1 MFLMNIYYHVRKIL
15 LKEKTLLIIFLLM
28 GQTNNSE
35 IVSLS
40 DKKQKPLKI
49 LFVTSKFPYATRP
62 YTDNQIVG
70 LLDKGYEVYI
80 LAQYPGQYDDYPLIK
95 QYNLLERTYYF
106 EQIEN
111 GGELPNVLKDID
123 IIYCQSG
130 GRIAEYCLK
139 LINEKSMDARLI
151 VCLRGGDATS
161 VLINN
166 PHRYD
171 DLFVKAD
178 LFMPVCE
185 YFKNNIIE
193 YGCDPEKIVV
203 HHSAIDCTKFRYK
216 ARIKPRNGTVRFIM
230 VATLSER
237 KGIRYALYAID
248 KLRRKYP
255 NIKLT
260 IIGGE
265 QLGKEKAEIVIN
277 NLIRELR
284 LEQYVTLLGF
294 QPHNRIVTELNRS
307 HIFLLTSYTRD
318 NGVQEGIPNALMEA
332 MATGLPVVS
341 TYNGGIP
348 ELVKDGV
355 SGFLIPEKNVD
366 ILVEKM
372 AYLIEHSECWGSLGK
387 AGFEQVNK
395 EHNRD
400 RAIDAL
406 EDVFLSVLEK
416 EKG

>member
-1 MFLMNIYYHVRKIL
+1 MNREKKKGYVFGFKHAVWFFLVVGQICFTQSLTRK
-15 LKEKTLLIIFLLM
+15 
-28 GQTNNSE
+28 
-35 IVSLS
+35 
-40 DKKQKPLKI
+40 LKI

-70 LLDKGYEVYI
+70 LLDKGHEVYI
-80 LAQYPGQYDDYPLIK
+80 LAQYPGEQADYPLIK
-95 QYNLLERTYYF
+95 QYNFLEKTYYF
-106 EQIEN
+106 EQIE
-111 GGELPNVLKDID
+111 GDAAMPDALKDID
-123 IIYCQSG
+123 IIYCQFA
-130 GRIAEYCLK
+130 GRLAEYCLR
-139 LINEKSMDARLI
+139 LIDEKNMDARFI

-161 VLINN
+161 TLLNN
-166 PHRYD
+166 PHQYD

-185 YFKNNIIE
+185 YFKNNIIR
-193 YGCDPEKIVV
+193 YGCNSEKILV

-216 ARIKPRNGTVRFIM
+216 ARIKPRDGTVRFII

-248 KLRRKYP
+248 KLRKKYP

-265 QLGKEKAEIVIN
+265 RFRKEKAEIVIN
-277 NLIRELR
+277 NLIRELH

-294 QPHNRIVTELNRS
+294 RLHNQIITELNRA

-332 MATGLPVVS
+332 MATGLPVIS

-348 ELVKDGV
+348 ELVEDGI
-355 SGFLIPEKNVD
+355 SGFLVPEKNVD
-366 ILVEKM
+366 VLVAKM
-372 AYLIEHSECWGSLGK
+372 AYLIKYPKCWGSMGK
-387 AGFEQVNK
+387 AGSEQVNK

-400 RAIDAL
+400 KATDTLVDI
-406 EDVFLSVLEK
+406 FFSVLEK
-416 EKG
+416 DKG

>member
-1 MFLMNIYYHVRKIL
+1 MNRERKKKNIFGLKCVVLFFLIVGQVCFSQSNST
-15 LKEKTLLIIFLLM
+15 EK
-28 GQTNNSE
+28 
-35 IVSLS
+35 
-40 DKKQKPLKI
+40 LKI

-70 LLDKGYEVYI
+70 LLDRGHEVYI
-80 LAQYPGQYDDYPLIK
+80 LAQCPGEYADYSLIR

-106 EQIEN
+106 EQIE
-111 GGELPNVLKDID
+111 GDEELPDVLKEID
-123 IIYCQSG
+123 IIYCQFG
-130 GRIAEYCLK
+130 GWVAEYCLR
-139 LINEKSMDARLI
+139 LIDEKSMDARFI

-161 VLINN
+161 TLINN

-185 YFKNNIIE
+185 YFKNNIIK
-193 YGCDPEKIVV
+193 YGCNPEKIVV

-216 ARIKPRNGTVRFIM
+216 ARIKPRDGTVRFII

-248 KLRRKYP
+248 KLRKKYP

-265 QLGKEKAEIVIN
+265 RLKKEKAEIEIN
-277 NLIRELR
+277 NLIRGLR

-294 QPHNRIVTELNRS
+294 RLHSQIVTELNRA
-307 HIFLLTSYTRD
+307 HIFLLASYAGD

-332 MATGLPVVS
+332 MATGLPVIS

-348 ELVKDGV
+348 ELVDNGV
-355 SGFLIPEKNVD
+355 FGFLVPEKDVPA
-366 ILVEKM
+366 LAKKM
-372 AYLIEHSECWGSLGK
+372 AYLIEHPECWGSMGK
-387 AGFEQVNK
+387 AGWEQVNK
-395 EHNRD
+395 KYNKD
-400 RAIDAL
+400 RATDAL
-406 EDVFLSVLEK
+406 VNIFFSVLGK
-416 EKG
+416 DKG